1 MLNLV
6 SIVIGLAALVGA
18 VVAFFPLLGWLNWFV
33 LPVAVVGLGLG
44 AMADG
49 KAGRNLNIAVL
60 VIGVVRLSLGGGI
73 F

>member
-6 SIVIGLAALVGA
+6 SIAIGLAALVGA
-18 VVAFFPLLGWLNWFV
+18 VVAFLPLLGWLNWFV

-44 AMADG
+44 VMAG
-49 KAGRNLNIAVL
+49 GRAGRNLNIAVL